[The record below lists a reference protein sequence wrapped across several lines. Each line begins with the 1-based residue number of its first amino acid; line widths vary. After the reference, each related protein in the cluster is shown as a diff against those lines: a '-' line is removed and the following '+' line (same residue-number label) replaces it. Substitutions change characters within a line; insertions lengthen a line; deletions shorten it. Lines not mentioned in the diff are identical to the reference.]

1 MSPPV
6 TLVAGASGALGRG
19 IVDRLLRDGRHVV
32 AIGRDE
38 GRLSAIPDDPRLERL
53 AHDVRDDAAPV
64 RQIVGRRRVDGIIHG
79 AGDRLAGSIL
89 TVENEAIHA
98 AIAIKVVGLLQLVRG
113 LLENLVEGSRV
124 IAIGGNLGFDPSPAA
139 ATPGLGNAAQA
150 AAIRQ
155 LNRALAPRGVT
166 CHTVAPGPVD
176 TPRFEALVSA
186 EAERRGVDVAT
197 ARAELVADSPLGR
210 ATTIP
215 EVSWAVARLLE
226 PEASA
231 LAGSTLLLDTGRRTA
246 IP

>member
-1 MSPPV
+1 MSRGV
-6 TLVAGASGALGRG
+6 TVVAGASGALGRG
-19 IVDRLLRDGRHVV
+19 IVDRLL
-32 AIGRDE
+32 DE
-38 GRLSAIPDDPRLERL
+38 GRAVLAIARDGDRLAALPDHQALERL
-53 AHDVRDDAAPV
+53 AHDVREDAGRV
-64 RQIVGRRRVDGIIHG
+64 REAVADRRVDGIVHC

-89 TVENEAIHA
+89 AVENEAIHA
-98 AIAIKVVGLLQLVRG
+98 AIDVKVVGLLQLVRG
-113 LLENLVEGSRV
+113 LLDHLDEGSRV

-150 AAIRQ
+150 AVIRQ

-176 TPRFEALVSA
+176 TPRFDALVDA
-186 EAERRGVDVAT
+186 EAQRRDVEVAV
-197 ARAELVADSPLGR
+197 ARAALVADSPLGR
-210 ATTIP
+210 ATTIA
-215 EVSWAVARLLE
+215 EVSWAVAQLLE

>member
-1 MSPPV
+1 MSRGV

-19 IVDRLLRDGRHVV
+19 IVARLLDEGRTVL
-32 AIGRDE
+32 AIARDE
-38 GRLSAIPDDPRLERL
+38 GRLRALPDHRALERL
-53 AHDVRDDAAPV
+53 IHDVREDAGPV
-64 RQIVGRRRVDGIIHG
+64 RAAVADRRVDGIVHC

-89 TVENEAIHA
+89 TVEHTAIHA
-98 AIAIKVVGLLQLVRG
+98 AIDVKVIGLLQLVRG
-113 LLENLVEGSRV
+113 LIDHLGEGSRV

-139 ATPGLGNAAQA
+139 ATAGLGNAAQA
-150 AAIRQ
+150 AVIRQ

-176 TPRFEALVSA
+176 SPRFDALADA
-186 EAERRGVDVAT
+186 EAERRGVEVAA
-197 ARAELVADSPLGR
+197 ARAALVADSPLQR
-210 ATTIP
+210 ATTIE